1 MAQYVGFSTK
11 DACKP
16 KTTNLVGGAV
26 NGGAA
31 GSGLLGGVDGGPG
44 GTTQPII
51 IGKKYRLTDTQL
63 VLQDFLNALNIP
75 LGSKVGQPGYGTK
88 AWSFIFEPNTAD
100 VQFQLE
106 NEIYRVASA
115 DPRIILNSVKAFPK
129 ENGILLEVELAINPF
144 NQPQLVSVFFN
155 RATTTATFV

>member
-16 KTTNLVGGAV
+16 KTTNAVGGID
-26 NGGAA
+26 NGV
-31 GSGLLGGVDGGPG
+31 GGIRQQIVW
-44 GTTQPII
+44 
-51 IGKKYRLTDTQL
+51 GKKFRLTDTQL
-63 VLQDFLNALNIP
+63 VMQDFLNALNIT

-88 AWSFIFEPNTAD
+88 VWSFIFEPNTSD

-106 NEIYRVASA
+106 NEIFRVAGQ

-129 ENGILLEVELAINPF
+129 ESGILLEVELAVNPF
-144 NQPQLVSVFFN
+144 NQPELVSIFFN
-155 RATTTATFV
+155 RATTTATFI

>member
-16 KTTNLVGGAV
+16 KTTNAVGGID
-26 NGGAA
+26 NGV
-31 GSGLLGGVDGGPG
+31 GGIRQTIVW
-44 GTTQPII
+44 
-51 IGKKYRLTDTQL
+51 GKKFRLTDTQL

-75 LGSKVGQPGYGTK
+75 LGSKVGQPGFGTK
-88 AWSFIFEPNTAD
+88 VWSFIFEPNTSD

-106 NEIYRVASA
+106 NEIFRVAA
-115 DPRIILNSVKAFPK
+115 QDPRIILNSVKAFPK

-144 NQPQLVSVFFN
+144 NQPDLISVFFN
-155 RATTTATFV
+155 SATNTATFI

>member
-16 KTTNLVGGAV
+16 KTTNAVGGID
-26 NGGAA
+26 NGI
-31 GSGLLGGVDGGPG
+31 GGIR
-44 GTTQPII
+44 QPIVW
-51 IGKKYRLTDTQL
+51 GKKYRLTDAQL
-63 VLQDFLNALNIP
+63 VMQDFLNALNIP

-88 AWSFIFEPNTAD
+88 VWSFIFEPNTSD

-106 NEIYRVASA
+106 NEIFRVAGS

-144 NQPQLVSVFFN
+144 NQAEVITIFFN
-155 RATTTATFV
+155 RATTTATFT

>member
-16 KTTNLVGGAV
+16 KTTNAVGGID
-26 NGGAA
+26 NGI
-31 GSGLLGGVDGGPG
+31 GGIRQSIVW
-44 GTTQPII
+44 
-51 IGKKYRLTDTQL
+51 GKKFRLTDVQL

-88 AWSFIFEPNTAD
+88 AWSFIFEPNTSD

-106 NEIYRVASA
+106 NEIYRIAGS

-144 NQPQLVSVFFN
+144 NQAELVSVFFN
-155 RATTTATFV
+155 RATTTATFI

>member
-16 KTTNLVGGAV
+16 KTTNAVGGID
-26 NGGAA
+26 NGV
-31 GSGLLGGVDGGPG
+31 GGIRQTIVW
-44 GTTQPII
+44 
-51 IGKKYRLTDTQL
+51 GKKFRLTDTQL

-75 LGSKVGQPGYGTK
+75 LGSKVGQPGFGTK
-88 AWSFIFEPNTAD
+88 VWSFIFEPNTSD

-106 NEIYRVASA
+106 NEIFRVAA
-115 DPRIILNSVKAFPK
+115 QDPRIILNSVKAFPK

-144 NQPQLVSVFFN
+144 NQPELISVFFN
-155 RATTTATFV
+155 SATNTATFI

>member
-16 KTTNLVGGAV
+16 KTTNAVGGID
-26 NGGAA
+26 NGV
-31 GSGLLGGVDGGPG
+31 GGIR
-44 GTTQPII
+44 QPIVW
-51 IGKKYRLTDTQL
+51 GKKYRLVDTQL
-63 VLQDFLNALNIP
+63 VVQDFLNALNIT

-88 AWSFIFEPNTAD
+88 VWSFIFEPNTSD

-106 NEIYRVASA
+106 NEIFRVART
-115 DPRIILNSVKAFPK
+115 DPRIILNSVKAFPQ

-144 NQPQLVSVFFN
+144 NQPELVSIFFN
-155 RATTTATFV
+155 RATNTATFI

>member
-16 KTTNLVGGAV
+16 KTTNAVGGID
-26 NGGAA
+26 NGV
-31 GSGLLGGVDGGPG
+31 GGIR
-44 GTTQPII
+44 QPIVW
-51 IGKKYRLTDTQL
+51 GKKYRLVDTQL
-63 VLQDFLNALNIP
+63 VVQDFLNALNIT

-88 AWSFIFEPNTAD
+88 VWSFIFEPNTSD

-106 NEIYRVASA
+106 NEIFRVART

-144 NQPQLVSVFFN
+144 NQPELVSVFFN
-155 RATTTATFV
+155 RATNTATFI

>member
-1 MAQYVGFSTK
+1 MAQYIGFSTK

-16 KTTNLVGGAV
+16 KTTNAI
-26 NGGAA
+26 N
-31 GSGLLGGVDGGPG
+31 GVDAGPG
-44 GTTQPII
+44 GIIQQPA
-51 IGKKYRLTDTQL
+51 IGKKFRITDVPL

-88 AWSFIFEPNTAD
+88 AWSFLFEPNTSD

-106 NEIYRVASA
+106 NEIYRVAGQ

-129 ENGILLEVELAINPF
+129 ENGILLEVELAVAPF
-144 NQPQLVSVFFN
+144 NQAQVVSVFFN
-155 RATTTATFV
+155 RATTTATFI